1 MFHTIVVSFASCSI
15 LSTSHLGITTSS
27 NTQDSIASSI
37 FIQNFSAFS
46 FASFCI
52 LSLLPRIPFFKNSG
66 DILSVSCFILFFV
79 GASAFDTLS
88 SAEDTSFQGST
99 FFTYFPADCT
109 NGTATGKAP
118 HTVAHN
124 ATFLAVVSPVCA
136 TSNIACSVHPTNAH
150 CATPFAIVGKLRAAI
165 HAFAV

>member
-1 MFHTIVVSFASCSI
+1 LFHTIVVSFASCSI

-52 LSLLPRIPFFKNSG
+52 LSLLPRRPFFKNSG
-66 DILSVSCFILFFV
+66 DILSVSCFIFFFV
-79 GASAFDTLS
+79 GASALDTLS

-109 NGTATGKAP
+109 NGATTGNAP

-124 ATFLAVVSPVCA
+124 ATFLTVVSPVCA

-150 CATPFAIVGKLRAAI
+150 CATPLAIVGKLRAAI